1 MKGGREHPH
10 FTRLRHRWGRSPR
23 RRQFQNAKGPPPPM
37 QGEGKGA
44 EAEKKPSGQH
54 SDSEGVLTTISI
66 VTWNPQK
73 RQFWGPTQ
81 TSPIRN
87 GGGGRGREEGRSA
100 STRPPSWW
108 C

>member
-1 MKGGREHPH
+1 
-10 FTRLRHRWGRSPR
+10 
-23 RRQFQNAKGPPPPM
+23 M

-54 SDSEGVLTTISI
+54 SDSEGILTTVSI
-66 VTWNPQK
+66 VTWNLQK

-87 GGGGRGREEGRSA
+87 GGGEREGGGALCFNKAPQLVVLMARWFGSLVTFECTTGNSVKGK
-100 STRPPSWW
+100 W
-108 C
+108 